1 MLKVEEL
8 EKQLNQGCAEGI
20 YLLYGEDTFL
30 LEQQLNKIKKNFGE
44 MIKGINYIYIDE
56 NSIQELIADIE
67 TPAFGYPNK
76 LIIARETGIFKR
88 EVKGRSGGASKE
100 LKDKINNYLKENVD
114 MINESVILVFVE
126 NQAEKNSIYNTI
138 EKIGTVCNFEEQK
151 PFQIIKRLKAICNAY
166 KVNVDENTLQYLIE
180 SCGTNMQDLINEIR
194 KLIEYAGENGIIQK
208 QDIDKLCIKKI
219 ESIIFDLTDNL
230 GQKKVKEAMEVLYNL
245 IASKE
250 PIQKILI
257 TLYNHFKKLY
267 FVKLATYYNKDIA
280 QSLQLKPNQIF
291 LVNKYK
297 IQAKGFKTSE
307 LRKIIQELEDLDYK
321 YKIGLIDLNVGLEA
335 ILCAYC
341 S

>member
-8 EKQLNQGCAEGI
+8 EKQLNQGSTKGI

-44 MIKGINYIYIDE
+44 TIKGINYIYIDE
-56 NSIQELIADIE
+56 NSVQELIADIE

-100 LKDKINNYLKENVD
+100 LKDKINTYLKENVD

-194 KLIEYAGENGIIQK
+194 KLIEYAGENGTIQK
-208 QDIDKLCIKKI
+208 KDIDKLCIKKI

-245 IASKE
+245 IA
-250 PIQKILI
+250 
-257 TLYNHFKKLY
+257 
-267 FVKLATYYNKDIA
+267 
-280 QSLQLKPNQIF
+280 
-291 LVNKYK
+291 
-297 IQAKGFKTSE
+297 
-307 LRKIIQELEDLDYK
+307 
-321 YKIGLIDLNVGLEA
+321 
-335 ILCAYC
+335 
-341 S
+341 